1 MGYIAVKIIVHAM
14 EFLHQEITDKIIG
27 AFYSVYN
34 NLGYGF
40 LEKVYERALLWELR
54 SQGLSVIQQ
63 QQIKVFYKSQEVG
76 LYFADLLVNDTVAVE
91 IKAVDTLLD
100 AHKRQIQNYLKA
112 TSLEVGLVLNFGP
125 EPQIARKI
133 FSNK

>member
-1 MGYIAVKIIVHAM
+1 M

-125 EPQIARKI
+125 EPQIA
-133 FSNK
+133 